1 MAVDAWVLREPLKVL
16 RSEDHPYLET
26 ALATLG
32 RHEIA
37 LNYSPSPKDEL
48 RVFLDGERIFELG
61 DAAPGEAWFR
71 LCQELG
77 FDAEAHWDLDPALIL
92 FQQVLPRM
100 ARGWHE
106 APLPY
111 GENEAPE
118 GVISLA
124 KLKGV
129 WSDALDALRQRT
141 HGDPLADLAISC
153 FERLPLRAVVFHD
166 DHRKRTDYMGNG
178 LDEPFLGVFLR
189 LGASPARRVTVAKAT
204 LMGAGGLKW
213 SPWRSG
219 GDWREDG
226 RDFLATR
233 GPEFFLRASGL
244 GEHPP
249 TGFRDAF
256 DHALAFLTRALD
268 PVVEAYRNAYPAP
281 IPWHRDAQARFLNHS
296 IVQSRIEG
304 GQTVLTLD
312 DGTEL
317 VVSEHR
323 EPVPVNA
330 PGRQSFDVWGV

>member
-1 MAVDAWVLREPLKVL
+1 MAAETWVLREPLKIL

-37 LNYSPSPKDEL
+37 LNYSPAPKDEL
-48 RVFLDGERIFELG
+48 RIFLDGERIFDLG
-61 DAAPGEAWFR
+61 DVAPAEAWFR
-71 LCQELG
+71 VCQELG
-77 FDAEAHWDLDPALIL
+77 FDAEAHWDLDPTLIL

-100 ARGWHE
+100 AAEWHE

-111 GENEAPE
+111 MAD
-118 GVISLA
+118 GVPAGVVCLA
-124 KLKGV
+124 QLKARWDEV
-129 WSDALDALRQRT
+129 IDSQAKRAQ
-141 HGDPLADLAISC
+141 GDPMAELAVAC

-166 DHRKRTDYMGNG
+166 DHRKRTDFMGNG

-189 LGASPARRVTVAKAT
+189 LGANHSRRVSLSKAT

-213 SPWRSG
+213 SPWRIG
-219 GDWREDG
+219 GDWMEDG

-249 TGFRDAF
+249 AGFGEAF
-256 DHALAFLTRALD
+256 HRMLEVLTSSLD
-268 PVVEAYRNAYPAP
+268 KDVNAYQKAYPAP
-281 IPWHRDAQARFLNHS
+281 IPWHRNAETRYLHRS
-296 IVQSRIEG
+296 VVQSRREG
-304 GQTVLTLD
+304 GETILTLD

-317 VVSEHR
+317 MVTEYR
-323 EPVPVNA
+323 EPARVPN
-330 PGRQSFDVWGV
+330 RQSFDVWGV